1 MLYTIRDLVTLG
13 NSYLKE
19 KEVKNEPCNRALLKN
34 IAVYF
39 TQIFNIL
46 GLNSKPEEIGFS
58 SSTES
63 GGANKEEVVMPYLQ
77 ALANFR
83 ENVRKEAIGKFLNW
97 YIFLF
102 SICFI
107 NTFFVTGIKAG
118 KILSECDLLRNEVLP
133 ELGVR
138 LEDKE
143 NHTVIKL
150 VDKNELKREMEQLK
164 IAEEKKKAEKEKKK
178 AEADAKKAEKEKQN
192 KINPME
198 MFKDQTDKFSKFD
211 EKVGYCIKFFFNN

>member
-1 MLYTIRDLVTLG
+1 M
-13 NSYLKE
+13 
-19 KEVKNEPCNRALLKN
+19 
-34 IAVYF
+34 
-39 TQIFNIL
+39 
-46 GLNSKPEEIGFS
+46 
-58 SSTES
+58 
-63 GGANKEEVVMPYLQ
+63 
-77 ALANFR
+77 
-83 ENVRKEAIGKFLNW
+83 
-97 YIFLF
+97 LF
-102 SICFI
+102 SICFNI
-107 NTFFVTGIKAG
+107 FFITGIKAG

-211 EKVGYCIKFFFNN
+211 EKVGYCIEFFLIIKIILILFYLYLGFANT

>member
-1 MLYTIRDLVTLG
+1 M
-13 NSYLKE
+13 
-19 KEVKNEPCNRALLKN
+19 
-34 IAVYF
+34 
-39 TQIFNIL
+39 
-46 GLNSKPEEIGFS
+46 
-58 SSTES
+58 
-63 GGANKEEVVMPYLQ
+63 
-77 ALANFR
+77 
-83 ENVRKEAIGKFLNW
+83 
-97 YIFLF
+97 LF
-102 SICFI
+102 SICFNI
-107 NTFFVTGIKAG
+107 FFITGIKAG

-211 EKVGYCIKFFFNN
+211 EKVGYCIEFFFNNLNNSYNILFIFRVYQHMMPKEKKFPKPKSRN